1 MALAPIRLG
10 TSSWTGEGWLG
21 SFYPAGSK
29 PQDFLPLYAERF
41 DTVEI
46 DSTFY
51 RIPAASVVRQ
61 WRERTPAGFTFAV
74 KVPQTITH
82 EKLLVGVEQDLAAF
96 LEVMDLLGDKLGP
109 LLLQFPYFSQQKF
122 RGPGVF
128 LERLEGFLAQIP
140 KAYRW
145 VVEVRNRN
153 WLSENLYALLR
164 KHGVALALVDHAWMP
179 RPAEWF
185 KTGDPVTANFIFV
198 RWIGDRKG
206 IEEQTKVWNRTL
218 VDRTDELRDWVKV
231 LSKAGQGVDVMY
243 AYANNHYGGYAP
255 GTVELF
261 RRLWLQGQAVVP
273 GDAAMHPAGGPPGQ
287 QMLDFARDPRQ
298 E

>member
-1 MALAPIRLG
+1 M
-10 TSSWTGEGWLG
+10 G
-21 SFYPAGSK
+21 SFYPARSK

-51 RIPAASVVRQ
+51 RIPAASAVRQ
-61 WRERTPAGFTFAV
+61 WRERTPEGFTFAA
-74 KVPQTITH
+74 KVPQMITH
-82 EKLLVGVEQDLAAF
+82 EKMLVGVEEDLATF
-96 LEVMDLLGDKLGP
+96 LKVMDLLGDKLGP
-109 LLLQFPYFSQQKF
+109 LLLQFPYFNKRKF
-122 RGPGVF
+122 RGLGFF
-128 LERLEGFLAQIP
+128 LERLESFLAQIP
-140 KAYRW
+140 KGYQW

-153 WLSENLYALLR
+153 WLGEKLFALLR
-164 KHGVALALVDHAWMP
+164 KHVVALALVDHAWMP

-185 KTGDPVTANFIFV
+185 ENGDPVTANFIFV

-218 VDRTDELRDWVKV
+218 IDRTEELREWVKV

-255 GTVELF
+255 DTVELF
-261 RRLWLQGQAVVP
+261 RRLWLQAQAASP
-273 GDAAMHPAGGPPGQ
+273 AGAAMHSVGRHPGQ
-287 QMLDFARDPRQ
+287 QILDFAENGGPRQ
-298 E
+298 K

>member
-51 RIPAASVVRQ
+51 RIPAASAVRK
-61 WRERTPAGFTFAV
+61 WRERTPAGFTFAA

-82 EKLLVGVEQDLAAF
+82 EKLLVGVEEDLAAF
-96 LEVMDLLGDKLGP
+96 LEVMDLLGEKLGP
-109 LLLQFPYFSQQKF
+109 LLLQFPYFNEQKF
-122 RGPGVF
+122 RGPAVF
-128 LERLEGFLAQIP
+128 LERLERFLAQIP
-140 KAYRW
+140 KSYRC

-164 KHGVALALVDHAWMP
+164 EYHVALALVDHTWMP

-185 KTGDPVTANFIFV
+185 KTGDPVTASFIFV
-198 RWIGDRKG
+198 RWIGDRG
-206 IEEQTKVWNRTL
+206 RIEQQTKVWNRTL
-218 VDRTDELRDWVKV
+218 VDRTEELRDWVKV
-231 LSKAGQGVDVMY
+231 LSKAGQGVEVMY

-255 GTVELF
+255 DTIELF
-261 RRLWLQGQAVVP
+261 RRLWLQGQAVLP
-273 GDAAMHPAGGPPGQ
+273 GDAAVHPAGGPASQ
-287 QMLDFARDPRQ
+287 QMLDFSRDPRQ

>member
-51 RIPAASVVRQ
+51 RIPAASAVRK
-61 WRERTPAGFTFAV
+61 WRERTPAGFTFAA

-82 EKLLVGVEQDLAAF
+82 EKLLVGVEEDLAAF
-96 LEVMDLLGDKLGP
+96 LEVMDLLGEKLGP
-109 LLLQFPYFSQQKF
+109 LLLQFPYFNEQKF
-122 RGPGVF
+122 RGPAVF
-128 LERLEGFLAQIP
+128 LERLERFLAQIP
-140 KAYRW
+140 KSYRC

-164 KHGVALALVDHAWMP
+164 EYHVALALVDHTWMP

-185 KTGDPVTANFIFV
+185 KTGDPVTASFIFV
-198 RWIGDRKG
+198 RWIGDRKR
-206 IEEQTKVWNRTL
+206 IEQQTKVWNRTL
-218 VDRTDELRDWVKV
+218 VDRTEELRDWVKV
-231 LSKAGQGVDVMY
+231 LSKAGQGVEVMY

-255 GTVELF
+255 DTIELF
-261 RRLWLQGQAVVP
+261 RRLWLQGQAVLP
-273 GDAAMHPAGGPPGQ
+273 GDAAMHPAGGPPSQ
-287 QMLDFARDPRQ
+287 QMLDFSRDPRQ